1 MKQHEIPAGWKLDG
15 EGRLVKIENISEQVL
30 EEDALVLQFIEQAKA
45 VHHAMQQLKTALT
58 HTSEAF
64 IAKLVADYGVKRLEK
79 IKGNID
85 FFSFDRSIRISRR
98 VQDTIKVNARIEAAR
113 QLFDQYINVVGQ
125 KLGDSEEAE
134 GARVLI
140 SRAFKP
146 AKKNEFSV
154 TKLIDLL
161 NVTISHPLFRQAVAA
176 LRDALETDGSAVY
189 YNFYQRNPQG
199 AYELLSLRFSDVP
212 VLPANPAIAT
222 PIAEAS

>member
-113 QLFDQYINVVGQ
+113 QLFDQYINAVTQHLSDDGV
-125 KLGDSEEAE
+125 K
-134 GARVLI
+134 VLI
-140 SRAFKP
+140 NRAFKP

-154 TKLIDLL
+154 SKLVQLL
-161 NVTISHPLFRQAVAA
+161 NVDIKHPLFKRAVDA
-176 LRDALETDGSAVY
+176 LRDALETDTSCVY

-199 AYELLSLRFSDVP
+199 VYELLSLRFSDVP
-212 VLPANPAIAT
+212 VLAVSLAT
-222 PIAEAS
+222 PATETAEAS